1 MKLATSNYRTL
12 LKLEAIGQSHDVRLH
27 EVKDIIVNEHKAI
40 EKKKQEVNELKT
52 ILAEQDVQSKHQQ
65 ESVSSKLKK
74 ATTELKDVQRK
85 CHPGFS
91 IAFDNIDF
99 RLKRRN
105 MTMTSQNRD
114 IHWVNHVM
122 IENRVSGNHLS
133 SKGPKADIHDI
144 PNIVFL
150 PSVVDQR
157 QQRLNYTVLVSRI
170 YYLTILMHLL
180 SSKMCVLNIY
190 HINTAK
196 KCLKNQIRLVQNNAT
211 NWHIGRYYPF
221 SGVNWQVSGC

>member
-1 MKLATSNYRTL
+1 LKLATSNYRTL

-27 EVKDIIVNEHKAI
+27 EVKDIIVNEHKAV
-40 EKKKQEVNELKT
+40 EKKKQEVNELKA
-52 ILAEQDVQSKHQQ
+52 IFAEQNVQSKHQE

-74 ATTELKDVQRK
+74 ATTELKDAQRK
-85 CHPGFS
+85 CHPGFL

-99 RLKRRN
+99 HMKRRS

-133 SKGPKADIHDI
+133 SEEPKADIHDI

-150 PSVVDQR
+150 PSVVDER
-157 QQRLNYTVLVSRI
+157 QQRLNYVVLVSRI
-170 YYLTILMHLL
+170 LSDYFDAFAEFKDVCVKHIPHKYSKEMSEKSDKV
-180 SSKMCVLNIY
+180 SSK
-190 HINTAK
+190 
-196 KCLKNQIRLVQNNAT
+196 
-211 NWHIGRYYPF
+211 
-221 SGVNWQVSGC
+221 

>member
-1 MKLATSNYRTL
+1 MNRFSKLKLATSNYRTL

-27 EVKDIIVNEHKAI
+27 EVKDIIVNEHKAV
-40 EKKKQEVNELKT
+40 EKKKQEVNELKA
-52 ILAEQDVQSKHQQ
+52 ILAEQNVQSKHQE

-74 ATTELKDVQRK
+74 ATTELKDAQRK
-85 CHPGFS
+85 CHPGFL

-99 RLKRRN
+99 HMKRRS

-133 SKGPKADIHDI
+133 SEEPKADIHDI

-150 PSVVDQR
+150 PSVVDER
-157 QQRLNYTVLVSRI
+157 QQRLNYVVLVSRI
-170 YYLTILMHLL
+170 LSDYFDAFAEFKDVCVKHVPHKYSKEMSEKSDKV
-180 SSKMCVLNIY
+180 SSK
-190 HINTAK
+190 
-196 KCLKNQIRLVQNNAT
+196 
-211 NWHIGRYYPF
+211 
-221 SGVNWQVSGC
+221 